1 MLGLDSFQFD
11 SFWLFDFSLIFVRK
25 ISVRSLYTIFAGCFC
40 HTFSINSY
48 LSSLIWLSFS
58 TFIDNS
64 VNRLFS
70 SNFFSKTN
78 TLSSRRW
85 HILDV
90 FSTFCDISRHCNDIS
105 VWYFSLFSCSA
116 VQLFSCSVSRLVGH
130 FTRIFLYRYR
140 YIYILLFMLLV
151 LKFIAKYHHTHSH
164 QIARWTLFEQFF
176 SHLAISRGTLN
187 RTWTCLIQLSTQF
200 Q

>member
-25 ISVRSLYTIFAGCFC
+25 ISVRSSYTIFAGCFC

-105 VWYFSLFSCSA
+105 VWYFSLFSCSV
-116 VQLFSCSVSRLVGH
+116 VQLVVWSDILQEF
-130 FTRIFLYRYR
+130 FYIDIDI
-140 YIYILLFMLLV
+140 YIYCYLCCWYWNLSPNIITPILIKLHVEHYSNNSFRILQSVVAL
-151 LKFIAKYHHTHSH
+151 
-164 QIARWTLFEQFF
+164 WTGHE
-176 SHLAISRGTLN
+176 HV
-187 RTWTCLIQLSTQF
+187 
-200 Q
+200 